1 MINFFKKI
9 ALRSN
14 INKELSNSIYNN
26 IGVSVKTLIDIFNDV
41 WFCDASKNLT
51 RENKINKGA
60 TAVARRLHLEY
71 KDLGRIFSSHTVS
84 YKVAYDSAYAACNKM
99 WLEFINILSVNV
111 YFSTKIPELENF
123 FIEYRK
129 KVFDYKNY
137 W

>member
-71 KDLGRIFSSHTVS
+71 KDLGRIFSSHTVP

>member
-71 KDLGRIFSSHTVS
+71 KALGRIFSSHTVS